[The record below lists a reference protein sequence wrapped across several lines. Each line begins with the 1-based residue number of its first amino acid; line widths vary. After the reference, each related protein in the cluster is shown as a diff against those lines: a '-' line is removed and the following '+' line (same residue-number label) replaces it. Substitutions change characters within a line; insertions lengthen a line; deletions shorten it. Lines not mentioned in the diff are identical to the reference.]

1 MLFQSTL
8 PRGERHFCYRLVHFR
23 DYFNPRSREGSDPC
37 SAAKGS
43 ESAYF
48 NPRSREGSDG
58 MLAQIKGTAKVIS
71 IHAPARGATGQSDSV
86 RAVVRI
92 SIHAPARGATRRN
105 GRGLPE
111 ETISIHAPARG
122 ATTDGILLSS
132 SNLFQSTLPRG
143 ERLSQLTYQRGGFR
157 FQSTLPRGERQFRF
171 RSLAYTSGISIHAP
185 ARGAT
190 AQLTNRYIVDSDF
203 NPRSREGSDG
213 TQKRNG

>member
-1 MLFQSTL
+1 
-8 PRGERHFCYRLVHFR
+8 
-23 DYFNPRSREGSDPC
+23 
-37 SAAKGS
+37 
-43 ESAYF
+43 
-48 NPRSREGSDG
+48 

-157 FQSTLPRGERQFRF
+157 FQSTLPRGERQRVKCKDAAKELFQ
-171 RSLAYTSGISIHAP
+171 STLP
-185 ARGAT
+185 RGERLVYGFKA
-190 AQLTNRYIVDSDF
+190 
-203 NPRSREGSDG
+203 
-213 TQKRNG
+213 